1 MARISALFLLL
12 LALAATAPVSAADAP
27 AEEGAGRYQIMK
39 ATETTVWRLDTKTGE
54 IVACQFEGTAM
65 ICGSTDKA
73 ITRDKTTLEQY
84 KAEKKADRQAQQAEE
99 LAFFEKLVDIFKSLV
114 AFFMEQERV
123 ASKAAAAPECPK

>member
-1 MARISALFLLL
+1 MKFTHAIALP
-12 LALAATAPVSAADAP
+12 ALAVAIATALPAVA

-54 IVACQFEGTAM
+54 IVACQFEGSAM
-65 ICGSTDKA
+65 VCGSTDKA
-73 ITRDKTTLEQY
+73 ITRDKTTYDQY
-84 KAEKKADRQAQQAEE
+84 KAEKNADRQARQAEE

-123 ASKAAAAPECPK
+123 ATKAAAAPECPK